1 MEYSSQNNFS
11 PPLPPLPMFYTS
23 TPNTSMRLSLSDTTW
38 EVITGRLFGALKR
51 MSLHSSCNPSEA
63 SIYCVRGCYDVEFRI
78 CFFAEDADIVLV
90 DIFRIRGCSVLF
102 HRDVAAIFRALKGL
116 PPLTSSSP
124 NTTLLAKQ
132 SPSQPHEEQL
142 LHRVHELLGK
152 DRLDAQL
159 LGMES
164 LYRLF
169 SSSSSGRE
177 IALQH
182 IFAHKVYRSDNSIT
196 SKISGIILDMIL
208 SLIATRKL
216 NVDDD
221 DEEDEDFQ
229 ESFHPQLGDINYSF
243 VKLYTAKMHL
253 MSLQVLSSMLE
264 VASSSDTISSCY
276 NTWLKDTLLPALLQG
291 IHVMNHME
299 VVPMHG
305 AYLLT
310 KCLRL
315 AVQSYIGPI
324 QIDLSD
330 AKSVLET
337 SWSVMGIQSHRLLEE
352 ECRTAL
358 DVLGALDAS

>member
-1 MEYSSQNNFS
+1 MDSPQNNIS

-23 TPNTSMRLSLSDTTW
+23 TPNTSLRLSLSDISW
-38 EVITGRLFGALKR
+38 EVISSRLFGALKR
-51 MSLHSSCNPSEA
+51 MSLHSSCNPTKA

-78 CFFAEDADIVLV
+78 CFFAEDPDTVLV
-90 DIFRIRGCSVLF
+90 DMLRIRGCTMLF
-102 HRDVAAIFRALKGL
+102 HRDAAAIIRALKGL
-116 PPLTSSSP
+116 PPLVSSP
-124 NTTLLAKQ
+124 PNTVLLVKLP
-132 SPSQPHEEQL
+132 PSQPHEEQL

-169 SSSSSGRE
+169 SSSGSSRE
-177 IALQH
+177 NALQY
-182 IFAHKVYRSDNSIT
+182 IFAHKVYRSDNSIS
-196 SKISGIILDMIL
+196 SKISGYILDMIL

-221 DEEDEDFQ
+221 DEEDEYFQ
-229 ESFHPQLGDINYSF
+229 ESFNPQLGEINYSF
-243 VKLYTAKMHL
+243 VKLFAAKMHL

-264 VASSSDTISSCY
+264 VALSSDIASNSY
-276 NTWLKDTLLPALLQG
+276 NTWLHDTLLPTLLQG
-291 IHVMNHME
+291 LHVLTHME

-315 AVQSYIGPI
+315 AVQSCRGPLK
-324 QIDLSD
+324 IDLSD
-330 AKSVLET
+330 AKNVLET
-337 SWSVMGIQSHRLLEE
+337 SWYLLGVQSHSMLEE
-352 ECRTAL
+352 ECRAAL
-358 DVLGALDAS
+358 DVLGALDTT